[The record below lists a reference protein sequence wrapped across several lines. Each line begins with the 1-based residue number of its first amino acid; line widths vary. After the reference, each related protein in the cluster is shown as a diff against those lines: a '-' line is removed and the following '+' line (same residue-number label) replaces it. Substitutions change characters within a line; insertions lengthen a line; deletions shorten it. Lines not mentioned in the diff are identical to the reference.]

1 MVLQIRRVRV
11 QYELYAD
18 VWFFTNFI
26 MDCLALKIAG
36 RLMKRRVRA
45 KWLLL
50 AAFIGAAGSL
60 ALFLM
65 MNRYLWYQILVHLLI
80 NPLMVFICYQVRRWR
95 TFFCQWGITYLSVIL
110 LGGLLEWSVS
120 VFGSVRY
127 FAACVLAALG
137 FLWTAEKML
146 EYFRREKATVY
157 NLLLVTQEGNI
168 SSKGFFDTGNL
179 LMDPILGRPVHIIK
193 KEILKNQLDK
203 GELMIH
209 LVPFHSLGREQGLLE
224 TVTIEGMYILKEDQ
238 PLYLEKPVM
247 GLAEETLFQDG
258 RCDVILNGRS
268 MEC

>member
-1 MVLQIRRVRV
+1 M

-18 VWFFTNFI
+18 VWFLTNFI

-36 RLMKRRVRA
+36 RLMKQRVSI

-50 AAFIGAAGSL
+50 AGFLGSAGSL
-60 ALFLM
+60 GLFLIM
-65 MNRYLWYQILVHLLI
+65 DRYLWYQLLVHLLV
-80 NPLMVFICYQVRRWR
+80 NPLMVWLCYQAREPRR
-95 TFFCQWGITYLSVIL
+95 FFCQWGITYLSVAL
-110 LGGLLEWSVS
+110 LGGVLEWSVS

-127 FAACVLAALG
+127 FIACLLAALA
-137 FLWTAEKML
+137 FLWAAEKML
-146 EYFRREKATVY
+146 GYFRRQKATVY

-179 LMDPILGRPVHIIK
+179 LVDPVLGRPVHIIK
-193 KEILKNQLDK
+193 KELLKNQLEK
-203 GELMIH
+203 GELMIR